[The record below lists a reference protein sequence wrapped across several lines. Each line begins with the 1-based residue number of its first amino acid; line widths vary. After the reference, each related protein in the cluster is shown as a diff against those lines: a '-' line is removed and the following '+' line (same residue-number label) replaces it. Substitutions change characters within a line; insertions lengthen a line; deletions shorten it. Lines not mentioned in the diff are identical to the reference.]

1 MAIVK
6 PVGQKTIAPVQV
18 SLPTER
24 SKPVT
29 DLGGYSILFYGKK
42 KIGKTTMCQH
52 FPETLFC
59 MFEPG
64 GKKLSIFQ
72 KPVRNW
78 NEFRQYVKLLQTDTR
93 FKTVVIDPVDISYD
107 MCMAYVCTKLNIIH
121 PSEADWGKGW
131 SAVKKE
137 FMGEMNKLLNS
148 GKGIIFISHMRE
160 EEIEERGKRP
170 YHRKTNTMSGQAKE
184 AIEGVVDVWACYD
197 YAEGKRT
204 LTILGDDFNDVGHRL
219 NEEPGARFLYTNGEP
234 IRVID
239 MGKSSK
245 ESYQNFLRAFHN
257 QLVKEVKSIQKTV
270 VKPGITLKTRSK

>member
-1 MAIVK
+1 MALVK
-6 PVGQKTIAPVQV
+6 SVGQKSITPVQV
-18 SLPTER
+18 TLPTER
-24 SKPVT
+24 SRPVT

-52 FPETLFC
+52 FPATLFLE
-59 MFEPG
+59 FEPG
-64 GKKLSIFQ
+64 AKKLAIFQ
-72 KPVRNW
+72 KPVKSW
-78 NEFRQYVKLLQTDTR
+78 NEFRQYVKLIATDTK
-93 FKTVVIDPVDISYD
+93 FKTIVIDPVDISYD

-148 GKGIIFISHMRE
+148 GKGIIFISHLRE
-160 EEIEERGKRP
+160 EEIEERGKKP

-197 YAEGKRT
+197 YSSGKRT

-219 NEEPGARFLYTNGEP
+219 NEEPDARFIYPGGEP
-234 IRVID
+234 IRTIP
-239 MGKSSK
+239 MGKTSK
-245 ESYQNFLRAFHN
+245 EAYGNFLKAFNN
-257 QLVKEVKSIQKTV
+257 QLPKEVVPQKPV
-270 VKPGITLKTRSK
+270 GLKLKTNK

>member
-1 MAIVK
+1 MATVK

-52 FPETLFC
+52 FPDTLFL
-59 MFEPG
+59 MAEAG
-64 GKKLSIFQ
+64 AKKLSIWQ
-72 KPVRNW
+72 KPVRSW
-78 NEFRQYVKLLQTDTR
+78 NEFRQYVKLLQTDKR
-93 FKTVVIDPVDISYD
+93 FKTIVIDPVDVMYD

-137 FMGEMNKLLNS
+137 FMGENNKLLNS
-148 GKGIIFISHMRE
+148 GKGIIYISHLRE
-160 EEIEERGKRP
+160 EEIEERGKKS

-197 YAEGKRT
+197 YSSGKRT

-245 ESYQNFLRAFHN
+245 ESYANFLKAFNN
-257 QLVKEVKSIQKTV
+257 QLVKEVTLQKPV
-270 VKPGITLKTRSK
+270 VKTSLTLKTTRR